1 MGLVSGMGYW
11 KFGSWNLVLGIFLL
25 ISFHIAWSHALANP
39 PRGLALAREKG
50 WVLAWDTQ
58 DWLYLLN
65 QAGERQAQWHGTG
78 KLAAA
83 ACADNGSAYVAAG
96 AQGEIWW
103 LAPDLSSRWER
114 SVPHPVTA
122 LAVDPFGQYLA
133 VADAGSHLSLFD
145 CQGKPRVRI
154 QTPRPLYHL
163 AFVPTAPFLVA
174 ASDYGLAA
182 CFDMKG
188 KLVWRDGPVAH
199 IGSLT
204 VSGPGE
210 SVILA
215 CFTEGLQCYSLS
227 GKNLGRQSLTEPC
240 RLVALTFDGRHLL
253 VAGMGAR
260 LHWLDAEHK
269 ILSTYAM
276 DKPAATLGL
285 APLGDRAVI
294 ASTDSS
300 LIGIDLRRAPEH

>member
-1 MGLVSGMGYW
+1 MKGILEDGFLV
-11 KFGSWNLVLGIFLL
+11 FGSWYLGSWNFSL
-25 ISFHIAWSHALANP
+25 ITFHSAWSHALANP

-58 DWLYLLN
+58 DWLYLLD
-65 QAGERQAQWHGTG
+65 QAGERQAQWHAPG

-83 ACADNGSAYVAAG
+83 ACADDGSAYVAVG
-96 AQGEIWW
+96 SQGEIWW

-114 SVPHPVTA
+114 SVPQSVTA
-122 LAVDPFGQYLA
+122 LAVDSFGQYLA

-145 CQGKPRVRI
+145 CQGKPGIRV

-174 ASDYGLAA
+174 GSDYGLAA
-182 CFDMKG
+182 CFDLKG

-199 IGSLT
+199 IGSLA
-204 VSGPGE
+204 VSGSGE

-215 CFTEGLQCYSLS
+215 CFTEGLQRYSLS
-227 GKNLGRQSLTEPC
+227 GKNLGRQSLTEAC
-240 RLVALTFDGRHLL
+240 RLAAVTFDGSHLL

-260 LHWLDAEHK
+260 LHWLDAEYK
-269 ILSTYAM
+269 ILSTYALE
-276 DKPAATLGL
+276 KPAVAMGL

-294 ASTDSS
+294 AGADGS
-300 LIGIDLRRAPEH
+300 LVGIDLRKAPDH